1 MKITP
6 LAAIDIGSNSIR
18 LLITNVIKDKKDL
31 IFKKIALTRLPIR
44 LGADVFTSGK
54 ISPRTE
60 ERLLDGMMAFKHLM
74 QVHGISSHR
83 ACATSAM
90 RDSIN
95 GRKIISKIKEQT
107 GIDIEIIDGEEEARL
122 IFQNEFVQK
131 LLNEEDGVL
140 YIDVGGGSTELTFF
154 VNGKVI
160 ASKSFNVGTVRLL
173 KGLVEKDKWDEMRHW
188 IKDNVRSID
197 YAPVMVGSGGNI
209 NRIFKMSGK
218 LQGTPLS
225 VEYLE
230 STYEFLQKFDNE
242 ERITKLDLNPD
253 RADVI
258 IHATKI
264 YLSVMKWSKAEQIY
278 VPKMGLADGMVR
290 AMYAEMEKK

>member
-18 LLITNVIKDKKDL
+18 LLVSNVIKDKRDTT
-31 IFKKIALTRLPIR
+31 FKKIALIRLPIR
-44 LGADVFTSGK
+44 LGADVFTELK
-54 ISPRTE
+54 ISSKTE
-60 ERLLDGMMAFKHLM
+60 ERLLDGMRAFSYLM
-74 QVHGISSHR
+74 KVHGISDYR

-90 RDSIN
+90 RDSEN
-95 GRKIISKIKEQT
+95 GAHIIKKIEEKT
-107 GIDIEIIDGEEEARL
+107 GIHIEIINGEEEARL

-140 YIDVGGGSTELTFF
+140 YIDVGGGSTELTHF
-154 VNGKVI
+154 VNGKI
-160 ASKSFNVGTVRLL
+160 TASKSFNIGTVRLL
-173 KGLVEKDKWDEMRHW
+173 NNLVGKDKWDEMRAW
-188 IKDNVRSID
+188 IKEHVRSVD
-197 YAPVMVGSGGNI
+197 FSPVMVGSGGNI

-218 LQGTPLS
+218 LAGTPLS

-253 RADVI
+253 RSDVI
-258 IHATKI
+258 VHATKI
-264 YLSVMKWSKAEQIY
+264 YLSVMKWAKAEQIY

-290 AMYAEMEKK
+290 AMYQDTMEP